1 MIKKLNQK
9 MKIYVKINT
18 FMEKQESYYR
28 LYKNKNENALQSFLY
43 ESPDILKKIIVNK
56 VA

>member
-28 LYKNKNENALQSFLY
+28 LYKNKNENTLQSFLN
-43 ESPDILKKIIVNK
+43 ESPNILKKILVNK